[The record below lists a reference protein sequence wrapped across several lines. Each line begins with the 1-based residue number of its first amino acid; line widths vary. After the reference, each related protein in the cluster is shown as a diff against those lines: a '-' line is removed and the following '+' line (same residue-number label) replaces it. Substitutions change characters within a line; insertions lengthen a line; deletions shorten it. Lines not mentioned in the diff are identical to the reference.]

1 MYSGGAQD
9 NSRLAEKLRCEY
21 RNRGAALSG
30 VSATPTSELMARAQ
44 MGRDPRANVSEEAFD
59 DRIHGRDFRY
69 GAKAAANRSGA
80 RPQTNGAFRASDAR
94 AGVGTGTAS
103 RPGRAPSGART
114 ARTEKNGKAGGR
126 RSTSGMKTEERASR
140 DFFAEDEDFAPEE
153 IRVERKKM
161 PKAFLALLAFCTVM
175 IMLIILSIAQFY
187 QANREVS
194 GLEST
199 IDGLKETIDEL
210 ELKLDEKNDVRLIE
224 QIATMEMGMVKEDA
238 VQRKY
243 VSMSDGERVDL
254 IEDPDAA
261 EDVGGGTMLSSIFSA
276 LSDLFE
282 YFR

>member
-1 MYSGGAQD
+1 MYSGGAKD

-21 RNRGAALSG
+21 RNRGASLSG
-30 VSATPTSELMARAQ
+30 VSATPTAELMARAQ

-59 DRIHGRDFRY
+59 DRLHGRDFHY
-69 GAKAAANRSGA
+69 GAKSSAKRSGA
-80 RPQTNGAFRASDAR
+80 RPQTNGAFRVSDAR
-94 AGVGTGTAS
+94 TGVGTGTAS
-103 RPGRAPSGART
+103 RPGKAPSGART
-114 ARTEKNGKAGGR
+114 ARTEKTGSR
-126 RSTSGMKTEERASR
+126 RAASGMETEKQASR
-140 DFFAEDEDFAPEE
+140 SFFAEEAAPEE
-153 IRVERKKM
+153 IRVARKKM
-161 PKAFLALLAFCTVM
+161 PKTFLALLAFCTVM

-194 GLEST
+194 GLENT
-199 IDGLKETIDEL
+199 IKVLKETIDDL

-224 QIATMEMGMVKEDA
+224 QIATTEMGMVKEDA

-254 IEDPDAA
+254 IEDSDVA

-276 LSDLFE
+276 LSGLFE